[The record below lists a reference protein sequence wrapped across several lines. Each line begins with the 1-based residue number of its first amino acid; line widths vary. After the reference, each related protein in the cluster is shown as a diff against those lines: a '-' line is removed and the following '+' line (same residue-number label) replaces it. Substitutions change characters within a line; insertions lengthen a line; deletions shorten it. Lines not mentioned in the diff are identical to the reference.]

1 MTTPKE
7 QARGKYSVTLPPDLA
22 ERAKAK
28 VGPKLFSHY
37 VEKALRNELVRD
49 GMAEYARLR
58 AGDPLDDVSAA
69 AEADFE
75 EADAA

>member
-28 VGPKLFSHY
+28 VGPNRFSHY
-37 VEKALRNELVRD
+37 VEKALRNELVHD
-49 GMAEYARLR
+49 GMVEYLRLR
-58 AGDPLDDVSAA
+58 GPDPIDDVLDA
-69 AEADFE
+69 AEAD
-75 EADAA
+75 AA